1 MLLAWLRR
9 RRRRKIAARPFP
21 EHWEEILRHN
31 VRQYASL
38 GESERQTLH
47 TAVAIFIAE
56 KSWEG
61 CNGLEITDEIR
72 VTIAGHACRLVLGF
86 QGYVFDRLQTI
97 LVYPDTY
104 VVREKDYS
112 LGFEIEQDSLR
123 LGEAWHQG
131 PVILVWPSVMAD
143 AHDARREQNVVL
155 HEFAHVLDMHD
166 HHADGT
172 PPLDSPEH
180 YQTWEHVMRQEF
192 AQLVDDIQTGRPTLL
207 DQYGATNL
215 TEFFAVCSECF
226 FESPQ
231 QMREHHERL
240 YDVLRGFYHQDP
252 AGS

>member
-1 MLLAWLRR
+1 
-9 RRRRKIAARPFP
+9 
-21 EHWEEILRHN
+21 
-31 VRQYASL
+31 
-38 GESERQTLH
+38 
-47 TAVAIFIAE
+47 
-56 KSWEG
+56 
-61 CNGLEITDEIR
+61 
-72 VTIAGHACRLVLGF
+72 
-86 QGYVFDRLQTI
+86 
-97 LVYPDTY
+97 
-104 VVREKDYS
+104 
-112 LGFEIEQDSLR
+112 
-123 LGEAWHQG
+123 
-131 PVILVWPSVMAD
+131 MAD